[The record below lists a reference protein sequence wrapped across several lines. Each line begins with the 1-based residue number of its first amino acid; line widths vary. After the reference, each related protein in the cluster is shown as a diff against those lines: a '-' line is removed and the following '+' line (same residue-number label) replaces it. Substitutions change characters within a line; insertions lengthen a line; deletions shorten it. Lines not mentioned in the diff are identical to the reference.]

1 MDYVLDIYR
10 QMFAS
15 LKRGNHRGVFS
26 NAKPIYLI
34 SLIDYLPALK
44 ENEFKWGDKAFL
56 TTYLSNTTQLV
67 ASPPT
72 PIIKPFF
79 HLSSEPFYTLVWREN
94 PPDKLLKFPSARLLK
109 DYLDYAKLDDELWK
123 LLQDESSRLFLR
135 ECIIKNY
142 FD

>member
-1 MDYVLDIYR
+1 MDYALDIYR

-15 LKRGNHRGVFS
+15 LKRGNHRGVFF
-26 NAKPIYLI
+26 NAKPIFLI
-34 SLIDYLPALK
+34 SLIDYLPSLK

-56 TTYLSNTTQLV
+56 ATYLSNTAQLAV
-67 ASPPT
+67 SPPT

-94 PPDKLLKFPSARLLK
+94 PPDKLLKFPSARLFK
-109 DYLDYAKLDDELWK
+109 EYLDYAKLDDELWK

>member
-1 MDYVLDIYR
+1 MDYALDIYR

-26 NAKPIYLI
+26 NAKPIFLI
-34 SLIDYLPALK
+34 SLIDYLPSLK

-56 TTYLSNTTQLV
+56 ATYLSNTAQL
-67 ASPPT
+67 ADSPPT

-94 PPDKLLKFPSARLLK
+94 PPDKLLKYPSPRLFK
-109 DYLDYAKLDDELWK
+109 EYLDYAKLDDELWK

>member
-44 ENEFKWGDKAFL
+44 ENEFKCGDKAFL